1 MSTQP
6 GRLREV
12 SRARRAVLSLGK
24 TGARWFAH
32 RLSREQIKLFMNKG
46 ERISRFVGEL
56 VVEDVDPDQRDIVK
70 HPFYRAFFHCWNEK
84 RYYEAHDVLE
94 QLWLKTKSSDADY
107 FKGLIQ
113 AAGAF
118 VHLQKRFEYPLHA
131 KHGKRLSPAVRLF
144 RLADKN
150 LSRFA
155 PRHHGLDVAALCQ
168 LLRKYADRIVESDY
182 KTNPW
187 SPETAPKLELL

>member
-1 MSTQP
+1 
-6 GRLREV
+6 
-12 SRARRAVLSLGK
+12 LSLRK

-32 RLSREQIKLFMNKG
+32 CLSREQIKLFMNKG

-56 VVEDVDPDQRDIVK
+56 VVEDVDLDQRDILK

-94 QLWLKTKSSDADY
+94 QLWLKTKSADADY

-131 KHGKRLSPAVRLF
+131 KHSKRLSPAVRLF
-144 RLADKN
+144 RLAERN

-168 LLRKYADRIVESDY
+168 LLRTWADRIVESDY
-182 KTNPW
+182 KSNPW

>member
-131 KHGKRLSPAVRLF
+131 KHSKRLSPAVRLF
-144 RLADKN
+144 RLAERN

-168 LLRKYADRIVESDY
+168 LLRTWADRIVESDY
-182 KTNPW
+182 KSNPW
-187 SPETAPKLELL
+187 SPETAPKLELG

>member
-1 MSTQP
+1 MSAQP
-6 GRLREV
+6 GQRREV
-12 SRARRAVLSLGK
+12 SRGMRAVLFLEK

-32 RLSREQIKLFMNKG
+32 RLSHEQIKLFMNKG
-46 ERISRFVGEL
+46 ERISRFVADL
-56 VVEDVDPDQRDIVK
+56 VVEDVDPLQGDIVK

-94 QLWLKTKSSDADY
+94 QLWLKTKSPDADY

-131 KHGKRLSPAVRLF
+131 KHSRRLSPAVRLF
-144 RLADKN
+144 RLAETN
-150 LSRFA
+150 LSRFT

-168 LLRKYADRIVESDY
+168 LLRTWADGIAESDY